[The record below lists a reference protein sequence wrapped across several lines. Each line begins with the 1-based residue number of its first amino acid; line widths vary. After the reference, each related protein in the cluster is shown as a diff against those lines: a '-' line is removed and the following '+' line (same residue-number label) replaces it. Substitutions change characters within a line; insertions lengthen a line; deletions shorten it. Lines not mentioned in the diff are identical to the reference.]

1 MTKLMIYNKVGEEPF
16 DLWLRYNT
24 EMEERAPA
32 FSETHT
38 IDDLIEF
45 ANFNVHTLY
54 GNEKLILV
62 RHLAEEARKEV
73 TDYLFESITRTM
85 QHNQAIQ
92 SVYSDKDRRVLQ
104 GADIIGVTTTG
115 LATKMST
122 LKHVKAKVIV
132 CEEAGEVLEA
142 HMLSALLRKQYFLF
156 GLEQR

>member
-1 MTKLMIYNKVGEEPF
+1 MIYDKVGGEPF

-24 EMEERAPA
+24 EMEGQAPV

-38 IDDLIEF
+38 IADLIEI
-45 ANFNVHTLY
+45 ANFNVHALY
-54 GNEKLILV
+54 GNEKTILV

-73 TDYLFESITRTM
+73 TNDLFESMTRTM
-85 QHNQAIQ
+85 EHNKAIQ
-92 SVYSDKDRRVLQ
+92 NVYSDKDRRVLQ

-115 LATKMST
+115 LATKMAT

-142 HMLSALLRKQYFLF
+142 HMLSALLRK
-156 GLEQR
+156 